1 MKVIGY
7 SQQLSVYPT
16 EQVDFHVSCDTESYQ
31 ADIVRLIHGDTNPD
45 GPGFKIEEVS
55 TDVNGTYPGE
65 VQNVYSGSHVLVDDS
80 VKFHLSS
87 TFTLQAMV
95 CPTTP
100 EAGIQGVLTKWDT
113 KREAGYGLVIGEDG
127 CAQAWIG
134 DGQGQTVKITSGK
147 PLLQGTWYL
156 LAATLDDDGTFTLTQ
171 KPYVTS
177 TNSRFTL
184 ATSFKSTTATVTKTS
199 DIKPHADNNV
209 PVVLAGH
216 VSELTDEPIGV
227 IVEGHFNGKI
237 DRPRVHST

>member
-7 SQQLSVYPT
+7 SQQLSVFPT
-16 EQVDFHVSCDTESYQ
+16 GQVDFHVSCDTENYQ

-45 GPGFKIEEVS
+45 GPGFKIEEIS
-55 TDVNGTYPGE
+55 TDVNGTYPGG

-80 VKFHLSS
+80 AKFHLSS

-100 EAGIQGVLTKWDT
+100 ETGVQGVLTKWDT

-134 DGQGQTVKITSGK
+134 D
-147 PLLQGTWYL
+147 
-156 LAATLDDDGTFTLTQ
+156 DGTFTLTQ

-177 TNSRFTL
+177 TNGRFTL
-184 ATSFKSTTATVTKTS
+184 ATSFESTTATVTENS
-199 DIKPHADNNV
+199 DIKPHGDNDV

-227 IVEGHFNGKI
+227 IVEG
-237 DRPRVHST
+237 